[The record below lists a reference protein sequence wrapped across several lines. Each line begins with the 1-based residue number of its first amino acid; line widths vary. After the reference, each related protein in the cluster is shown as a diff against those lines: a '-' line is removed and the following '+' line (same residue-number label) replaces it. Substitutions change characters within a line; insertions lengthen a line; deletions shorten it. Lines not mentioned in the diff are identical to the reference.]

1 VGLGDDVSRAPGL
14 GQAEA
19 ALECC
24 IRMGVGVTGAGWGKG
39 GYVRG
44 AGGDSSCPISNNGR

>member
-24 IRMGVGVTGAGWGKG
+24 IRMGVGVTGGRRGKG